1 MRDQTRIMGEDVRFH
16 TTSWSLVRSSRN
28 LEVLNALV
36 GIYWKP
42 LYFFVRQQ
50 GHDNETAKDIVQEF
64 VTTLIERD
72 AFLKADP
79 ARGRFRTFLLSALGN
94 FLKDRARG
102 LARGKRG
109 GGQALLSIDVQS
121 GEKEFVL
128 ESRAGEAP
136 ERVLGRAWARTL
148 WSRSMADLEGDP
160 AHLEAFRMYLRD
172 AGYEEIC
179 ARTGLSVAAA
189 KVAVHRLK
197 QRLRDVLLGY
207 LARTAADDAELRADL
222 AEFKAL
228 LAGDLSRTPW

>member
-1 MRDQTRIMGEDVRFH
+1 MHDQTKIMGDDVRFH

-28 LEVLNALV
+28 LESLNALV

-42 LYFFVRQQ
+42 LYFFVREQ

-79 ARGRFRTFLLSALGN
+79 SRGRFRTFLLASLSN

-102 LARGKRG
+102 LSREKRG
-109 GGQALLSIDVQS
+109 GGQSILSLDFQS
-121 GEKEFVL
+121 GEKEYQL
-128 ESRAGEAP
+128 ESRSGDSP
-136 ERVLGRAWARTL
+136 EKVLGRAWARTL
-148 WSRSMADLEGDP
+148 WSRSMSELDGEAS
-160 AHLEAFRMYLRD
+160 HLEAFRMYLRD
-172 AGYEEIC
+172 ATYDEIC
-179 ARTGLSVAAA
+179 ARTALSPSAA

-197 QRLRDVLLGY
+197 QRLRDILVGY
-207 LARTAADDAELRADL
+207 LSRTSVDDTELKADL

-228 LAGDLSRTPW
+228 LAGDLSRSPL